1 MFSKCRFTFNC
12 IFSGVFINAL
22 RSLLSE
28 QHFKLA
34 SPPAIAAVSTASALL
49 SWCENEQNTA
59 IVATFAIWLNT
70 RLRSCLHCR
79 QHSIFLPHTREAMWS
94 DYHKLRTSPT
104 FADGWR
110 DLFKR
115 SLQLP
120 SDVHI
125 VQYVTHTIFKG
136 VVRDTYPVSVPEHSS
151 TTSMTTEE
159 EYALRYVAGF
169 VCKNLRLRLERPSTT
184 VPSINKDTAILLL
197 SELSLGDEQENATA
211 AWLNSVDRGGLLH
224 VNDSAYRVFA
234 SFEHVIRTHLT
245 FKTADKQHKASREEI
260 VKSVLESKDVQR
272 NWNDALPVDDA
283 MSSWLLK
290 ELVESYTT
298 IRGYAFASSCMEI
311 YKQSQKRTIQKQ
323 KPLRK
328 KISSS
333 D

>member
-1 MFSKCRFTFNC
+1 
-12 IFSGVFINAL
+12 
-22 RSLLSE
+22 
-28 QHFKLA
+28 
-34 SPPAIAAVSTASALL
+34 
-49 SWCENEQNTA
+49 
-59 IVATFAIWLNT
+59 
-70 RLRSCLHCR
+70 
-79 QHSIFLPHTREAMWS
+79 MWS
-94 DYHKLRTSPT
+94 DYHKLCTSPT

-184 VPSINKDTAILLL
+184 VPSIKKDTAILLL

-298 IRGYAFASSCMEI
+298 IRGYAFASPCMEI
-311 YKQSQKRTIQKQ
+311 YKLSQKWTIQKQ

-328 KISSS
+328 KINSS